1 MKNSKLLMSA
11 IVVAS
16 VLSFGSKANASQ
28 KPVFNIYHS
37 GDSVVLRSNVGK
49 TMYHIEAVQDCVN
62 KFGQFK
68 TRRVSC
74 GVYFVKP
81 GNDTIISHSY
91 KYSIINDNWKNSRIY
106 VSQLSNNQVYK
117 FTHNRKYSLKGVKNT
132 LQSINY

>member
-49 TMYHIEAVQDCVN
+49 TMYHIEAVQGCVN

-68 TRRVSC
+68 TRRVSF

-91 KYSIINDNWKNSRIY
+91 KYSIINDNWKHSKIY
-106 VSQLSNNQVYK
+106 VSQLSDNQVYN
-117 FTHNRKYSLKGVKNT
+117 FSHNQKYSLKGMKDT
-132 LQSINY
+132 LQFINY

>member
-1 MKNSKLLMSA
+1 VKNSKLLISVA
-11 IVVAS
+11 VVVS
-16 VLSFGSKANASQ
+16 VLGFRSKANASQ

-74 GVYFVKP
+74 GVYFAKP
-81 GNDTIISHSY
+81 GNDTIMNHGY
-91 KYSIINDNWKNSRIY
+91 KYGIINDSWKHSKIY
-106 VSQLSNNQVYK
+106 VSQLSDNQVYN
-117 FTHNRKYSLKGVKNT
+117 FSHNQKYSLKGMKDT
-132 LQSINY
+132 LKYINY

>member
-1 MKNSKLLMSA
+1 MKNSKLLMS
-11 IVVAS
+11 VVIAAS
-16 VLSFGSKANASQ
+16 VLSFGSKANANQ
-28 KPVFNIYHS
+28 KPDFSVYHN
-37 GDSVVLRSNVGK
+37 GDSVVLHSNTGK
-49 TMYHIEAVQDCVN
+49 TMYNIEAVQNYVN

-68 TRRVSC
+68 TQRVSC

>member
-1 MKNSKLLMSA
+1 MKISKLLISVA
-11 IVVAS
+11 VAAS
-16 VLSFGSKANASQ
+16 VFGFGSKTNASQ

-49 TMYHIEAVQDCVN
+49 AMYHIEAVQGCVN

-81 GNDTIISHSY
+81 GNDMIISHSY
-91 KYSIINDNWKNSRIY
+91 KYGIINDSWKHSKIY
-106 VSQLSNNQVYK
+106 VSQLSNNQVYN
-117 FTHNRKYSLKGVKNT
+117 FSHNQKYSLKGMKDT
-132 LQSINY
+132 LQTINY